1 MTQTRSGTVVVGV
14 DGSRASVAALILALR
29 EAHEQHQA
37 VEVVTVWAP
46 PTAAGGGDGGL
57 FMARAARRRALR
69 VQTLATTRAVRLAG
83 CHVPTTGVL
92 LDGDPADILVQASG
106 DAARLVLGS
115 SRTRTSDGAPAGSVV
130 RRCLTEAT
138 CPVLVVPEEMF
149 EDPHGGPH
157 HPESPGHARGRSHRG
172 GLTHVG
178 T

>member
-37 VEVVTVWAP
+37 VEVVTVWAAP
-46 PTAAGGGDGGL
+46 AGAGDGGL

-83 CHVPTTGVL
+83 CHVPITGVL
-92 LDGDPADILVQASG
+92 LDGDPGDILVEASG

-115 SRTRTSDGAPAGSVV
+115 SRTRACDGAPAGSVV

-138 CPVLVVPEEMF
+138 CPVLVVPEDTF
-149 EDPHGGPH
+149 EEPH
-157 HPESPGHARGRSHRG
+157 HPETSGHTPGHAYRG